1 MYFEGLRGEEMQI
14 DLIKAAEILSAVML
28 IGAALFGV
36 FRFYLDSKHQKEEIK
51 TIKKEQ
57 TVICY
62 ALTACLNGLHQLGA
76 NGEVTE
82 ALNKMNKHINK
93 AAHDQED

>member
-1 MYFEGLRGEEMQI
+1 MQI
-14 DLIKAAEILSAVML
+14 DILEAASVITAVSI
-28 IGAALFGV
+28 IGGALFGI
-36 FRFYLDSKHQKEEIK
+36 FMFYIDGKRQKEEIK

-62 ALTACLNGLHQLGA
+62 ALSACLNGLHQLGA

-82 ALNKMNKHINK
+82 ALNMMTKHINK
-93 AAHDQED
+93 AAHDQDD